1 MAERKM
7 KVGVIFGGRSGEHEV
22 SVMSARS
29 VLAGFNPEKYEVF
42 PIGISRDGQWVTP
55 EGAKAAL
62 QAGHVSVAEGQSLA
76 ILPGAAQQSLVPQG
90 SAPPLPAL
98 DVIFPVIHGT
108 YGEDG
113 TLQGLLEMAGIPYVG
128 AGVHGSAV
136 GMDKALM
143 KSVWQASGIPQVPFL
158 VFLRK
163 QWEAQPDL
171 ILGRIQKELGLPV
184 FVKPANLGSS
194 VGISKAKTPEELREA
209 MVLAA
214 SYDRK
219 IVIEQAVEAPREV
232 ELAVL
237 GNDEPEVSLP
247 GEILHGREWYD
258 YRGKYF
264 ETEGQKTI
272 IPADLTPDQ
281 IAELQKLAIEAYQ
294 ALDMN
299 GLSRVD
305 FLIDKEGKF
314 WLNEVNTMP
323 GFTPISMYARL
334 WEATGLSYSSLL
346 DRLVELALERYQ
358 DRQRNVVAAELT
370 A

>member
-1 MAERKM
+1 MLRI
-7 KVGVIFGGRSGEHEV
+7 GVIFGGRSGEHEV

-29 VLAGFNPEKYEVF
+29 VLAGLDPKKYEVY
-42 PIGISRDGQWVTP
+42 PIGISRSGQWVNQ
-55 EGAKAAL
+55 EGARAAL
-62 QAGHVSVAEGQSLA
+62 QAGTVLSSDQQSLA
-76 ILPGAAQQSLVPQG
+76 VLPGQAEKSLQPLSQSG
-90 SAPPLPAL
+90 SPIPAL

-128 AGVHGSAV
+128 AGVAGSAV

-143 KSVWQASGIPQVPFL
+143 KAVWQSSGIPQVPFL
-158 VFLRK
+158 TFLRK
-163 QWEAQPDL
+163 HFEARPQETAD
-171 ILGRIQKELGLPV
+171 RVVKELGLPV

-194 VGISKAKTPEELREA
+194 VGISKAKTPAEVMDALK
-209 MVLAA
+209 LAA

-219 IVIEQAVEAPREV
+219 IVVEQAVESPREI

-272 IPADLTPDQ
+272 IPADLTAEQ
-281 IAELQKLAIEAYQ
+281 IKEVQSLAIFAYQ

-305 FLIDKEGKF
+305 FLMDKNGKF
-314 WLNEVNTMP
+314 YLNEVNTMP

-334 WEATGLSYSSLL
+334 WEATGLSYSALL
-346 DRLVELALERYQ
+346 DKMIELALERFQ
-358 DRQRNVVAAELT
+358 DRQRNAVEAEL
-370 A
+370 APSP

>member
-1 MAERKM
+1 MLR
-7 KVGVIFGGRSGEHEV
+7 VGVIFGGRSGEHEV

-29 VLAGFNPEKYEVF
+29 VIQGLDPAKYEVF
-42 PIGISRDGQWVTP
+42 PIGISRDGHWVSP
-55 EGAKAAL
+55 EGARAAL
-62 QAGHVSVAEGQSLA
+62 QAGHVAS
-76 ILPGAAQQSLVPQG
+76 AAQFALSVQPGQAEQCLVPLQG
-90 SAPPLPAL
+90 EKLPPL
-98 DVIFPVIHGT
+98 DVIFPIIHGT

-113 TLQGLLEMAGIPYVG
+113 TLQGLLEMAGVPYVG
-128 AGVHGSAV
+128 AGVSGSAV

-143 KSVWQASGIPQVPFL
+143 KSVWAARGIPQVPFQ
-158 VFLRK
+158 VYLRK
-163 QWEAQPDL
+163 HWEKDPET
-171 ILGRIQKELGLPV
+171 ILQQIEGELGLPV

-194 VGISKAKTPEELREA
+194 VGISKAKTSAELRQA
-209 MVLAA
+209 MDMAA

-219 IVIEQAVEAPREV
+219 IVIEQSVERPREI

-264 ETEGQKTI
+264 ETEGQRTV
-272 IPADLTPDQ
+272 IPADLSAEQ
-281 IAELQKLAIEAYQ
+281 IQNLQKLAIESYQ

-305 FLIDKEGKF
+305 FLMDSKGELF
-314 WLNEVNTMP
+314 LNEVNTMP

-334 WEATGLSYSSLL
+334 WEASGLQYSALL
-346 DRLVELALERYQ
+346 DRLIELAKERFK
-358 DRQRNVVAAELT
+358 DRQRNVVEAELSV
-370 A
+370 